1 MSPKYYLL
9 DTNICVWLLRGRFH
23 VDDAIDHVG
32 WGNCYISEIT
42 ALELKMGVELS
53 MRKDGIDRTAQLD
66 RFLASVKILSIS
78 KALDLAAKE
87 KIRLR
92 LAGTPL
98 EDNFDLL
105 IGCTAIV
112 YDMVLV
118 TENIKDFKNL
128 QNIQL
133 DNWIKRN

>member
-105 IGCTAIV
+105 IGYTAIV

>member
-1 MSPKYYLL
+1 MNPDFYLL

-23 VDDAIDHVG
+23 VDDAIDRVG
-32 WGNCYISEIT
+32 WENCYISEIT

-53 MRKDGIDRTAQLD
+53 MLKDGIDRHAQLD
-66 RFLASVKILSIS
+66 RFLASIKILPIS

-105 IGCTAIV
+105 IGCTAIIH
-112 YDMVLV
+112 DMILV

-128 QNIQL
+128 QNVQL
-133 DNWIKRN
+133 DNWIKRS